1 MTKLA
6 FVFLA
11 PLANEYPAK
20 QDVEC
25 VARIREPDAEQFSW
39 HYGQNILR
47 NITCEQDVECV
58 ARIRELAVYACMRA
72 VLELYDPLPI

>member
-6 FVFLA
+6 FVFPA

-20 QDVEC
+20 
-25 VARIREPDAEQFSW
+25 
-39 HYGQNILR
+39 
-47 NITCEQDVECV
+47 QDVECV

>member
-1 MTKLA
+1 MSLKEKQAAAKQT
-6 FVFLA
+6 FVFSA
-11 PLANEYPAK
+11 PLASEYPAK

-25 VARIREPDAEQFSW
+25 VARFREPDAEQVSW

-58 ARIRELAVYACMRA
+58 ARIREPAYSPNRMK
-72 VLELYDPLPI
+72 

>member
-25 VARIREPDAEQFSW
+25 VARIRE
-39 HYGQNILR
+39 
-47 NITCEQDVECV
+47 
-58 ARIRELAVYACMRA
+58 LAVYACMRA
-72 VLELYDPLPI
+72 VLALYDPLPI